1 MEVERGAWCRQPG
14 VSGRSAVAS
23 LGLGGEGMKIVQ
35 EPEIRAAVGPALALA
50 AAERAFRALAEGQVV
65 QPAPFGLE
73 IAEVHGEAHVK
84 GAYLLGSPIFA
95 LKVATGFYDNPT
107 RNLPT
112 GAGLFLV
119 FDATTGF
126 PLALLRDNAY
136 LTDLRTGAAG
146 ALAARHLSR
155 DRLRKVAILGSGV
168 QARHQVRC
176 LALVRSW
183 EATAAWSPAP
193 EHLEAYCREMTA
205 ELGVPFQPTRT
216 PEEAVRG
223 ADLVVTA
230 TPSRRPIVQAGW
242 LAAHATVIAVGS
254 DGPAKQELA
263 AECLARAD
271 KVIADR
277 LSQCVELGEIHHA
290 VRHGLLDPGRVYAE
304 LGDIVAGKRPGRE
317 GDEMIICDLT
327 GVGAQDAAIAEVAW
341 RALVTAA
348 AD

>member
-1 MEVERGAWCRQPG
+1 M
-14 VSGRSAVAS
+14 S
-23 LGLGGEGMKIVQ
+23 LELKIIA
-35 EPEIRAAVGPALALA
+35 EPEIRAAVGPADALR
-50 AAERAFRALAEGQVV
+50 AAERAFRALADGQVT
-65 QPAPFGLE
+65 QPAPLGLE
-73 IAEVHGEAHVK
+73 IGEVHGEVHVK
-84 GAYLLGSPIFA
+84 GAYLQGSPIFV
-95 LKVATGFYDNPT
+95 LKVATGFYDNAA

-146 ALAARHLSR
+146 ALAARHLTR
-155 DRLRKVAILGSGV
+155 ERLGKVAILGSGI
-168 QARHQVRC
+168 QARHQARC
-176 LALVRSW
+176 LALVRRW
-183 EATAAWSPAP
+183 ETTAAWSPTRD
-193 EHLEAYCREMTA
+193 HLEAYCREMTD
-205 ELGVPFQPTRT
+205 ELRVSFQSAKT

-223 ADLVVTA
+223 AELVITV

-254 DGPAKQELA
+254 DGPDKQELA
-263 AECLARAD
+263 AECLARAS

-277 LSQCVELGEIHHA
+277 LSQCLELGEIHHA
-290 VRHGLLDPGRVYAE
+290 VRHGLLDPARVYAE
-304 LGDIVAGKRPGRE
+304 LGEIIAGKKPGRQ
-317 GDEMIICDLT
+317 GDELIICDLT

-341 RALVTAA
+341 RAVVAAA